1 VNDDFIEPESSHTKE
16 NSKPAGKD
24 EMNLAE
30 FPLAKLGRN
39 DTKQTIQYEGWVVD
53 RDGVRKQQKWIV
65 SSTAAVGLPTEFAER
80 VLVSL
85 IAMTAQDDFKSPKV
99 AFTVYRILKMLG
111 LSMNKRNYKAVEKA
125 LKQLVGVT
133 LFSEGAFWNKQKQK
147 RVTTLKGFHLINDIW
162 LKYLE
167 DDTDVIE
174 DEGVNGYIVWGEEI
188 WNSFKAGYIKNLD
201 IQFYYSLE
209 SALARRLYRFLD
221 KRMHYQNEYQIDVF
235 DLASRLGMTRY
246 RYPSKVR
253 EKLKPGFDELIKR
266 GYLASV
272 EPIKIGRFTRI
283 KFVKA
288 GSQPPTQIHLL
299 DEPLEAPG
307 SVLETI
313 AHGVAASEPADAWRT
328 LYDHYDT
335 SPDLKVVWQQIVK
348 EFADVLP
355 TTTLQTMVTHTALLA
370 INGETAVIGLAD
382 GRAKEWLENRMSRAI
397 KTKLSL
403 YTSGKVSSISFISL
417 EDLL

>member
-1 VNDDFIEPESSHTKE
+1 MADNSIDPESKNKKDT
-16 NSKPAGKD
+16 SKPAGKD

-39 DTKQTIQYEGWVVD
+39 DTKQTIQYEGWIVD
-53 RDGVRKQQKWIV
+53 KDGVRKQQKWIV

-85 IAMTAQDDFKSPKV
+85 MAMTAQDNFKSPKV
-99 AFTVYRILKMLG
+99 TFTIYRVLKMLG

-133 LFSEGAFWNKQKQK
+133 IFSEGAFWNKERQK
-147 RVTTLKGFHLINDIW
+147 RVTTLKGFHLIDDIW
-162 LKYLE
+162 LRYLE

-174 DEGVNGYIVWGEEI
+174 DEGVNGYIVWGDEI

-221 KRMHYQNEYQIDVF
+221 KRMHYQDEYQIDVF

-253 EKLKPGFDELIKR
+253 EKLKPGLDELIQR
-266 GYLASV
+266 GYLDSA
-272 EPIKIGRFTRI
+272 EPIKIGRFTRM

-288 GSQPPTQIHLL
+288 GSQQPTQIRLL
-299 DEPLEAPG
+299 DEPLEGPG

-313 AHGVAASEPADAWRT
+313 AHGIAESEPADMWGA

-335 SPDLKVVWQQIVK
+335 DDELKEIWTNILK
-348 EFADVLP
+348 EFAGVLP
-355 TTTLQTMVTHTALLA
+355 TTTLHAYLTNTALLS
-370 INGETAVIGLAD
+370 INGETAIIVLAD
-382 GRAKEWLENRMSRAI
+382 GRAKEWLENRMSRSI
-397 KTKLSL
+397 KTKLSQ
-403 YTSGKVSSISFISL
+403 YTSAKVSNISFVSL
-417 EDLL
+417 EELA

>member
-1 VNDDFIEPESSHTKE
+1 MDDTIEPEGNYEKE
-16 NSKPAGKD
+16 PSKPAGKD

-39 DTKQTIQYEGWVVD
+39 DTKQIIHYEGWVVD
-53 RDGVRKQQKWIV
+53 KDGTRKQQKWIV

-85 IAMTAQDDFKSPKV
+85 MAMTAQDDFRSPKV
-99 AFTVYRILKMLG
+99 AFTIYRILKMLG

-133 LFSEGAFWNKQKQK
+133 IFSEGAFWNKEKQK
-147 RVTTLKGFHLINDIW
+147 RVTTLKGFHLIDNIW
-162 LKYLE
+162 LRYLE
-167 DDTDVIE
+167 DDTDIIE

-221 KRMHYQNEYQIDVF
+221 KRMHYQDEYQIDIF

-266 GYLASV
+266 GYLESA
-272 EPIKIGRFTRI
+272 EPIKVGRFTRM
-283 KFVKA
+283 KFVRA
-288 GSQPPTQIHLL
+288 GSRQLDQIPLL
-299 DEPLEAPG
+299 EEPLAAPG

-313 AHGVAASEPADAWRT
+313 AHGVAASEPSDVWGT
-328 LYDHYDT
+328 LYDRYDT
-335 SPDLKVVWQQIVK
+335 PDGLKEIWTQVLRD
-348 EFADVLP
+348 FADGMPNSTVHIFLRR
-355 TTTLQTMVTHTALLA
+355 TALLS
-370 INGETAVIGLAD
+370 INEETATIALTD
-382 GRAKEWLENRMSRAI
+382 SRAREWLENRMSRAI
-397 KTKLSL
+397 KTKLNL
-403 YTSGKVSSISFISL
+403 YTSVTISAIAFVSL
-417 EDLL
+417 EDLA